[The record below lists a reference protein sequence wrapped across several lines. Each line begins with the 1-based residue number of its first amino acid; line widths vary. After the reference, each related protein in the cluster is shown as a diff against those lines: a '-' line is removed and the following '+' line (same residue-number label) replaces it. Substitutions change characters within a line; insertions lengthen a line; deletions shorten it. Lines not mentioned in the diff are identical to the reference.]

1 MILLLS
7 FRLMRTSPRF
17 THSVPKIGKGSFS
30 PLGPDPRLLSG
41 RAAPTSPQA
50 PGLGMAPVQSSNPAD

>member
-7 FRLMRTSPRF
+7 FRLMLTSPRF

-30 PLGPDPRLLSG
+30 LPSDLTRIFF
-41 RAAPTSPQA
+41 QA
-50 PGLGMAPVQSSNPAD
+50 GALQHPIRRPALA